1 MLQFKS
7 KMNRS
12 ISSFITLITV
22 FSIVSCSSSP
32 SINPGIAAFN
42 KGDYSEAVSA
52 YSASLK
58 TSPNDLDLLFGR
70 GRSYQELGK
79 FEEAQLDFEQAN
91 RQDPNNFKVLLS
103 LATIQLEQRN
113 YASALL
119 YATKAEEISGA
130 PAMASLLKGRAL
142 HYLGMPEEALK
153 AYGIAIQLDKDF
165 GEAYL
170 SRGVLKV
177 ALKRE
182 KEACEDF
189 RLAAAL
195 EYPGGKESLQKYCK

>member
-1 MLQFKS
+1 
-7 KMNRS
+7 MNRS

-189 RLAAAL
+189 RFAAAL

>member
-58 TSPNDLDLLFGR
+58 TNPNDLDLLFGR